1 MDKIQSAKNILFKSQ
16 NELKIIINDYP
27 SVGYEPIKRNLARWK
42 DITRQRLLSYLTKD
56 EISIFDIIAERICST
71 RISNVRDFGFEVDQ
85 YFKELDEMLNNSE
98 HHTDVDY
105 YSPKLK
111 IFISYTW
118 ADEEIVLAEFQYIQ
132 PTLEIQNERTI
143 IIPNDEAQLVSKKP
157 KILVIDDNRELL
169 DFITETLIDTYCVTT
184 AADGAQGI
192 EKAVATSFDLI
203 ISDVMMPYID
213 GFELTRKLKSDM
225 HTSHIPIILLTAKTG
240 DESKWEGLQT
250 GADYYVEKPFLPHIL
265 IQLIE
270 NVLKTRENLYNRF
283 RSDLSLL
290 PKDVA
295 FLESDRELID
305 KITKLVEKNIDLPN
319 LDVQFIIDEVCI
331 SRSLLHLKLK
341 KLTGCSATEFVRS
354 IRLRAAAKLIA
365 DGKCNISEAAYQTG
379 FSTPAYFSHRFKE
392 YFGKSPKE
400 YFDV

>member
-1 MDKIQSAKNILFKSQ
+1 
-16 NELKIIINDYP
+16 
-27 SVGYEPIKRNLARWK
+27 
-42 DITRQRLLSYLTKD
+42 
-56 EISIFDIIAERICST
+56 
-71 RISNVRDFGFEVDQ
+71 
-85 YFKELDEMLNNSE
+85 
-98 HHTDVDY
+98 
-105 YSPKLK
+105 
-111 IFISYTW
+111 
-118 ADEEIVLAEFQYIQ
+118 
-132 PTLEIQNERTI
+132 
-143 IIPNDEAQLVSKKP
+143 
-157 KILVIDDNRELL
+157 LVIDDNRELL

-192 EKAVATSFDLI
+192 EKAVAKSFDLI

-250 GADYYVEKPFLPHIL
+250 GADYYIEKPFLPHIL

-319 LDVQFIIDEVCI
+319 LDVQFIIDKVGI

-354 IRLRAAAKLIA
+354 IRLRAAAKLIV
-365 DGKCNISEAAYQTG
+365 DGKCNISQAAYRTG